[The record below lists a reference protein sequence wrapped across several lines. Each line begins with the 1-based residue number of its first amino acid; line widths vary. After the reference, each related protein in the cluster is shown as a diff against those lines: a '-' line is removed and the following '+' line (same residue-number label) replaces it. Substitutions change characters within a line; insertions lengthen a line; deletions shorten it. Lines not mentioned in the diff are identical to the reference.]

1 MFRNLKREKELV
13 DQEVE
18 LYRKEKKL
26 DVDNEMVVYRTRT
39 IEQAQ
44 KAAEDTANNE
54 HEYHHKMEELGIDI
68 AKMEAEKEML
78 VEKKELW
85 NQQKELLLGSVDNY
99 KELLEA
105 KDEEIERLADLLEK
119 MIENTPEF
127 PEINVVG
134 R

>member
-26 DVDNEMVVYRTRT
+26 AVDNEMVTYRNQTVDL
-39 IEQAQ
+39 AQ
-44 KAAEDTANNE
+44 RVAEDTAKNE
-54 HEYHHKMEELGIDI
+54 HEFHSKVGELGIVI
-68 AKMEAEKEML
+68 AKLEAEQEML

>member
-1 MFRNLKREKELV
+1 MDDMEK
-13 DQEVE
+13 
-18 LYRKEKKL
+18 
-26 DVDNEMVVYRTRT
+26 
-39 IEQAQ
+39 
-44 KAAEDTANNE
+44 NE
-54 HEYHHKMEELGIDI
+54 HKYHSKMEELGIDI
-68 AKMEAEKEML
+68 AKLEVEKEML
-78 VEKKELW
+78 VERKELW